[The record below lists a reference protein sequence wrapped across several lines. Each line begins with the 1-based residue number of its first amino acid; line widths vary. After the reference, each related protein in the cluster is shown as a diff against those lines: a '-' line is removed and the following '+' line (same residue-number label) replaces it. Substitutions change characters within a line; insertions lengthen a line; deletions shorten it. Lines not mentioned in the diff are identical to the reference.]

1 MFSFEHNVKNVLE
14 IILRHYII
22 FTALL
27 CPVLYTCMML
37 FFLKID
43 LCVKNWP
50 NGAVAMITC
59 YMLIYGPDS
68 HRDQIK
74 LRNAS

>member
-1 MFSFEHNVKNVLE
+1 MMFSFEHNAKNVLE

-37 FFLKID
+37 FLKNR
-43 LCVKNWP
+43 LMC
-50 NGAVAMITC
+50 
-59 YMLIYGPDS
+59 
-68 HRDQIK
+68 
-74 LRNAS
+74 